1 MATTFTKLKLS
12 GSTDGLG
19 ILVDDAAS
27 AGKTIHTGPSD
38 TDQTDEVW
46 IYAANYDSAD
56 RKLTIEYGTA
66 SAGGIIEQTITTEAG
81 LTLVIPGLIIV
92 GNGSPLVIAA
102 FAATTSAIQLFGY
115 VNRID
120 VSP

>member
-1 MATTFTKLKLS
+1 MATTFTKIKLS

-27 AGKTIHTGPSD
+27 AGKTIHTGPTD
-38 TDQTDEVW
+38 TDQMDEVW
-46 IYAANYDSAD
+46 IYAANYDTTD

-66 SAGGIIEQTITTEAG
+66 SAGGIIEQTITAEAG
-81 LTLVIPGLIIV
+81 LTLVIPGLVIV
-92 GNGSPLVIAA
+92 GNSSPKVIAA

-115 VNRID
+115 ANRID

>member
-1 MATTFTKLKLS
+1 MATTFTKIPLS
-12 GSTDGLG
+12 GLTSGLG
-19 ILVDDAAS
+19 ILVNDDAT

-46 IYAANYDSAD
+46 LYAANYDTTD
-56 RKLTIEYGTA
+56 RKLTIEWGAATVGT
-66 SAGGIIEQTITTEAG
+66 IIEQTISAEAG
-81 LTLVIPGLIIV
+81 LTLVVPGLILV
-92 GNGSPLVIAA
+92 GAGSPLVMAA

-120 VSP
+120 TSP